1 MKHLSKLMALV
12 LVLAMIVVFIPALEA
27 PASAAGSDFYI
38 SFTNE
43 SHENPILDFYL
54 DFETFKAGGPFHL
67 SLETKVENIKPWVH
81 PFDGTEDKNYSIKT
95 YIEGTKFGTTEKQAA
110 TTNDYSRQGSGWNK
124 YEYDFENVGFIGVS
138 GQTIPCNIMR
148 TFFWHC
154 TGTVSIRNVLIKNA
168 AGEVVYDMNADKDL
182 QAMVADMKDN
192 DVTESDMS
200 NLASFN
206 EDAPWCP
213 PAGFGIDG
221 TKYAKVVLSAGSKPT
236 TPTTTKPATTPTTE
250 KPTEAP
256 TEAPTQAPTE
266 APTQAPTEAPTQAPT
281 EAPTQAPTQAP
292 TTNDTNNGQPSG
304 GINTGVLIAIIV
316 VVVLGITAVVLFATG
331 VIGKKKN

>member
-95 YIEGTKFGTTEKQAA
+95 YIEGTKFGTLDKQAA
-110 TTNDYSRQGSGWNK
+110 TTDDYSRQGSGWNK

-138 GQTIPCNIMR
+138 GQSIPCNIMR

-236 TPTTTKPATTPTTE
+236 TPTTTKPATNSTTE
-250 KPTEAP
+250 KPTDPPTTEP
-256 TEAPTQAPTE
+256 TTVPPTTEPTTVPPTTEAPTTVP
-266 APTQAPTEAPTQAPT
+266 
-281 EAPTQAPTQAP
+281 PTQAP
-292 TTNDTNNGQPSG
+292 TTNEPVDTQPSG

>member
-67 SLETKVENIKPWVH
+67 SLETKVENIKPWAN
-81 PFDGTEDKNYSIKT
+81 PFNGNEDPNYSIKT

-213 PAGFGIDG
+213 PAYFGIDG

-236 TPTTTKPATTPTTE
+236 TPTTTKPVVTPTTE
-250 KPTEAP
+250 KPTDPPTTVPTTEKP
-256 TEAPTQAPTE
+256 TEPPTTPPTTE
-266 APTQAPTEAPTQAPT
+266 KPTD
-281 EAPTQAPTQAP
+281 APTQAPTQAP

-304 GINTGVLIAIIV
+304 GINPGVLIAIIV

>member
-236 TPTTTKPATTPTTE
+236 TPTTTKPVVTPTTE
-250 KPTEAP
+250 KPTDPPTTEP
-256 TEAPTQAPTE
+256 TTVPPTTEPTTVPPTTEAPTTVP
-266 APTQAPTEAPTQAPT
+266 
-281 EAPTQAPTQAP
+281 PTQAP
-292 TTNDTNNGQPSG
+292 TTNEPVDSQPSG

>member
-95 YIEGTKFGTTEKQAA
+95 YIEGTKFGTLDKQAA
-110 TTNDYSRQGSGWNK
+110 TTDDYSRQGSGWNK

-138 GQTIPCNIMR
+138 GQSIPCNIMR

-236 TPTTTKPATTPTTE
+236 TPTTTKPVVTPTTE
-250 KPTEAP
+250 KPTDPPTTEP
-256 TEAPTQAPTE
+256 TTVPPTTEPTTVPPTTEAPTTVP
-266 APTQAPTEAPTQAPT
+266 
-281 EAPTQAPTQAP
+281 PTQAP
-292 TTNDTNNGQPSG
+292 TTNEPVDTQPSG

>member
-95 YIEGTKFGTTEKQAA
+95 YIEGTKFGTLENQAA
-110 TTNDYSRQGSGWNK
+110 TTDDYSRQGSGWNK

-138 GQTIPCNIMR
+138 GQNIPCNIMR

-236 TPTTTKPATTPTTE
+236 TPTTTKPVVTPTTE
-250 KPTEAP
+250 KPTDPPTTEP
-256 TEAPTQAPTE
+256 TTVPPTTEAPTTVP
-266 APTQAPTEAPTQAPT
+266 
-281 EAPTQAPTQAP
+281 PTQAP
-292 TTNDTNNGQPSG
+292 TTNEPVDTQPSG

>member
-95 YIEGTKFGTTEKQAA
+95 YIEGTKFGTTENQAA

-236 TPTTTKPATTPTTE
+236 TPTTTKPVVTPTTE
-250 KPTEAP
+250 KPTDPPTTEP
-256 TEAPTQAPTE
+256 TTVPPTTEPTTVPPTTEAPTTVP
-266 APTQAPTEAPTQAPT
+266 
-281 EAPTQAPTQAP
+281 PTQAP
-292 TTNDTNNGQPSG
+292 TTNEPVDTQPSG

>member
-95 YIEGTKFGTTEKQAA
+95 YIEGTKFGTLDKQAA
-110 TTNDYSRQGSGWNK
+110 TTADYSRQGSGWNK

-138 GQTIPCNIMR
+138 GQSIPCNIMR

-182 QAMVADMKDN
+182 QAMAADMKDN

-236 TPTTTKPATTPTTE
+236 TPTTTKPVVTPTTE
-250 KPTEAP
+250 KPTDPPTTEP
-256 TEAPTQAPTE
+256 TTVPPTTEPTTVPPTTEAPTTVP
-266 APTQAPTEAPTQAPT
+266 
-281 EAPTQAPTQAP
+281 PTQAP
-292 TTNDTNNGQPSG
+292 TTNEPVDTQPSG

>member
-236 TPTTTKPATTPTTE
+236 TPTTTKPVVTPTTE
-250 KPTEAP
+250 KPTDPPTTEP
-256 TEAPTQAPTE
+256 TTVPPTTEPTTVPPTTEAPTTVP
-266 APTQAPTEAPTQAPT
+266 
-281 EAPTQAPTQAP
+281 PTQAP
-292 TTNDTNNGQPSG
+292 TTNEPVDTQPSG

>member
-27 PASAAGSDFYI
+27 PASAASNEFYI

-54 DFETFKAGGPFHL
+54 NFEKFKSGGPFHL
-67 SLETKVENIKPWVH
+67 SLEIKVENIDYWEH
-81 PFDGTEDKNYSIKT
+81 PFKGTIDENYSIKT
-95 YIEGTKFGTTEKQAA
+95 YIEGTKFGSTEKQDGSAS
-110 TTNDYSRQGSGWNK
+110 TGDVSRQGKGWKK
-124 YEYDFENVGFIGVS
+124 YEFDFENVGFIGVS

-154 TGTVSIRNVLIKNA
+154 IGTVNIRNVLIKNA
-168 AGEVVYDMNADKDL
+168 AGEVVYDMNKDEDL
-182 QAMVADMKDN
+182 MAMVADMKDN
-192 DVTESDMS
+192 GVTESDMS

-221 TKYAKVVLSAGSKPT
+221 AKYAKVKLTSGSSTNTSTTTKQPTVPPT
-236 TPTTTKPATTPTTE
+236 TVPTTTVPTTTE
-250 KPTEAP
+250 PTTVPTTTVPPTTEAP
-256 TEAPTQAPTE
+256 TTVPS
-266 APTQAPTEAPTQAPT
+266 
-281 EAPTQAPTQAP
+281 TQAP
-292 TTNDTNNGQPSG
+292 TTNEPVDTQPTG
-304 GINTGVLIAIIV
+304 GINTGVLIAIAV
-316 VVVLGITAVVLFATG
+316 VVVLGIGAVVLFATG

>member
-54 DFETFKAGGPFHL
+54 NFETFKAGGPFHL

-95 YIEGTKFGTTEKQAA
+95 YIEGTKFGTTEQQAA
-110 TTNDYSRQGSGWNK
+110 TTGDYSRQGSGWNK

-236 TPTTTKPATTPTTE
+236 TPTTTKPATNSTTEKPTDPPTTVPTTE
-250 KPTEAP
+250 KPTEPP
-256 TEAPTQAPTE
+256 TTPPTTEKPTD
-266 APTQAPTEAPTQAPT
+266 
-281 EAPTQAPTQAP
+281 APTQAPTQAP
-292 TTNDTNNGQPSG
+292 TTNDTNNGQSSG

>member
-95 YIEGTKFGTTEKQAA
+95 YIEGTKFGTLDKQAA
-110 TTNDYSRQGSGWNK
+110 TTDDYSRQGSGWNK

-236 TPTTTKPATTPTTE
+236 TPTTTKPVVTPTTE
-250 KPTEAP
+250 KPTDPPTTEP
-256 TEAPTQAPTE
+256 TTVPPTTEPTTVPPTTEAPTTVP
-266 APTQAPTEAPTQAPT
+266 
-281 EAPTQAPTQAP
+281 PTQAP
-292 TTNDTNNGQPSG
+292 TTNEPVDTQPSG

>member
-95 YIEGTKFGTTEKQAA
+95 YIEGTKFGTLDKQAA

-182 QAMVADMKDN
+182 QAMAADMKDN

-236 TPTTTKPATTPTTE
+236 TPTTTKPATNSTTE
-250 KPTEAP
+250 KPTDPPTTEP
-256 TEAPTQAPTE
+256 TTVPPTTEPTTVPPTTEAPTTVP
-266 APTQAPTEAPTQAPT
+266 
-281 EAPTQAPTQAP
+281 PTQAP
-292 TTNDTNNGQPSG
+292 TTNEPVDTQPSG

>member
-110 TTNDYSRQGSGWNK
+110 TTDDYSRQGSGWNK

-138 GQTIPCNIMR
+138 GQSIPCNIMR

-236 TPTTTKPATTPTTE
+236 TPTTTKPATNSTTE
-250 KPTEAP
+250 KPTDPPTTEP
-256 TEAPTQAPTE
+256 TTVPPTTEPTTVPPTTEAPTTVP
-266 APTQAPTEAPTQAPT
+266 
-281 EAPTQAPTQAP
+281 PTQAP
-292 TTNDTNNGQPSG
+292 TTNEPVDTQPSG